1 METRA
6 NYVWVGAVS
15 LVLLALLAAFIIWLA
30 QLGTANRKEYDIFFP
45 QSVGGLANGSE
56 VTFQGV
62 PAGQVNDIELWTKD
76 PSFVRVRVSLDP
88 EIPILQGTTATI
100 SASFTG
106 VSTISLGG
114 AVRGAP
120 PITEPGP
127 EGVPVI
133 PAERGG
139 LGEIL
144 ASAPLLLE
152 RLATLTDRLSRM
164 LSDEN
169 QASITGIL
177 RNTDRMS
184 AELAS
189 MAPEMRAT
197 LRELQGTL
205 AQSTETLDAFEGTL
219 RSTDNLLNQE
229 GQSLAQELR
238 TTLRSA
244 QQADHRTKLHSLQLR
259 KPIVTVANP
268 CIAGHRAHI
277 RAAEVLHH
285 HLQDLRFGNRIGV
298 HHQDQI
304 AFRAGNGIVQRHR
317 LALIKLLVK
326 KSNARIRKKR
336 LYTFYCPVFGAVVDD
351 DNFVVRIVDAR
362 QTPQRRGD
370 AGLFVVGR
378 RQNADK
384 RRERIVVGLFSQ
396 VMPVEIRQRRRDPDQ
411 AGHDRV
417 DAVKLYRQPV
427 EMAFLDRLNQPKH

>member
-6 NYVWVGAVS
+6 NYVWVGAIS
-15 LVLLALLAAFIIWLA
+15 LVLLALLAAFIVWLA

-45 QSVGGLANGSE
+45 QSVGGLANGSA

-62 PAGQVNDIELWTKD
+62 PAGQVDEIELWKKD
-76 PSFVRVRVSLDP
+76 PSFVRVRVSINN

-152 RLATLTDRLSRM
+152 RLATLTDRLSRL

-169 QASITGIL
+169 QASISGIL
-177 RNTDRMS
+177 KNTNRMS

-189 MAPEMRAT
+189 MAPEARNT
-197 LRELQGTL
+197 LLELQKTL

-219 RSTDNLLNQE
+219 RSADSLLDQE
-229 GQSLAQELR
+229 GKSLARELR
-238 TTLRSA
+238 ATLQSAQRAADTLQATLEDTRPAARELAATTLPA
-244 QQADHRTKLHSLQLR
+244 
-259 KPIVTVANP
+259 AN
-268 CIAGHRAHI
+268 AT
-277 RAAEVLHH
+277 
-285 HLQDLRFGNRIGV
+285 LQDLRRTSE
-298 HHQDQI
+298 
-304 AFRAGNGIVQRHR
+304 ALRAV
-317 LALIKLLVK
+317 
-326 KSNARIRKKR
+326 
-336 LYTFYCPVFGAVVDD
+336 T
-351 DNFVVRIVDAR
+351 
-362 QTPQRRGD
+362 
-370 AGLFVVGR
+370 
-378 RQNADK
+378 
-384 RRERIVVGLFSQ
+384 ERIENDGAGALLGG
-396 VMPVEIRQRRRDPDQ
+396 PKLPD
-411 AGHDRV
+411 
-417 DAVKLYRQPV
+417 YEP
-427 EMAFLDRLNQPKH
+427 

>member
-62 PAGQVNDIELWTKD
+62 HAGQVSDIELWTKD
-76 PSFVRVRVSLDP
+76 PSFVRVRVSLDE

-106 VSTISLGG
+106 VS
-114 AVRGAP
+114 
-120 PITEPGP
+120 
-127 EGVPVI
+127 
-133 PAERGG
+133 AERGG

-152 RLATLTDRLSRM
+152 RLATLTDRLTRL

-169 QASITGIL
+169 QASIAGIL

-184 AELAS
+184 AELANI
-189 MAPEMRAT
+189 APDVRAT

-205 AQSTETLDAFEGTL
+205 AQSTETLDAFETTL
-219 RSTDNLLNQE
+219 RSTDSLLNQE

-244 QQADHRTKLHSLQLR
+244 QQAAQTLQATLEDTR
-259 KPIVTVANP
+259 PAARELAATTLPTAN
-268 CIAGHRAHI
+268 AT
-277 RAAEVLHH
+277 
-285 HLQDLRFGNRIGV
+285 LQDLRRTSEALRAVTERLESEGASSLIG
-298 HHQDQI
+298 
-304 AFRAGNGIVQRHR
+304 
-317 LALIKLLVK
+317 
-326 KSNARIRKKR
+326 
-336 LYTFYCPVFGAVVDD
+336 
-351 DNFVVRIVDAR
+351 
-362 QTPQRRGD
+362 
-370 AGLFVVGR
+370 
-378 RQNADK
+378 
-384 RRERIVVGLFSQ
+384 
-396 VMPVEIRQRRRDPDQ
+396 
-411 AGHDRV
+411 
-417 DAVKLYRQPV
+417 
-427 EMAFLDRLNQPKH
+427 QPKLPDYEP